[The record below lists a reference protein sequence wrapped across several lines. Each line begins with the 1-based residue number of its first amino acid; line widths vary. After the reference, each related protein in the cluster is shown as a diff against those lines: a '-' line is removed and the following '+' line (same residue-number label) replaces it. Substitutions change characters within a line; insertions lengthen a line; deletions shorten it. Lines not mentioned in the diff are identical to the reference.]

1 MLHSC
6 FPERLKS
13 LRQEKNMLQQD
24 LAEHLKVSKSTIS
37 GWEVGRNQPNYDTL
51 IELSIFFGVSVDYLI
66 GRRNSSNQKHSTSA
80 ILLLTFLEQVVP
92 DAVIRQ
98 IARSLFECVIN

>member
-37 GWEVGRNQPNYDTL
+37 GWEVGRNQPDYDTL

-66 GRRNSSNQKHSTSA
+66 GRRNYWQKTRNAELSQRFIFAFITADIHK
-80 ILLLTFLEQVVP
+80 
-92 DAVIRQ
+92 R
-98 IARSLFECVIN
+98 

>member
-1 MLHSC
+1 LTATLIVYYYIITKIKDEDMLHSC

-37 GWEVGRNQPNYDTL
+37 GWEVGRNQPSYDTL

-66 GRRNSSNQKHSTSA
+66 GRRNY
-80 ILLLTFLEQVVP
+80 
-92 DAVIRQ
+92 
-98 IARSLFECVIN
+98 